1 MKRLKK
7 GSEVIIQF
15 DGPND
20 SDSDDDDDEEDFDN
34 IPVASLGGGADMEED
49 EGPVRLL
56 YSFYSFL

>member
-1 MKRLKK
+1 MKDLKK

-20 SDSDDDDDEEDFDN
+20 SDSDDDEEEEEEDYDN

-49 EGPVRLL
+49 EGPVC
-56 YSFYSFL
+56 